1 MGLAYL
7 VLIMSMW
14 KYVLRSLFA
23 MSAGFPDN
31 LQLPLCA

>member
-1 MGLAYL
+1 
-7 VLIMSMW
+7 MW